1 MLLLHWE
8 RSLTASTSWD
18 GHYNKLISMLHP
30 IEKPNTISVVGA
42 LPDPILTDFD
52 KLPKDKV

>member
-1 MLLLHWE
+1 M
-8 RSLTASTSWD
+8 TASTSWD

-30 IEKPNTISVVGA
+30 IEKPNTISVLGA

-52 KLPKDKV
+52 KLPKDRV